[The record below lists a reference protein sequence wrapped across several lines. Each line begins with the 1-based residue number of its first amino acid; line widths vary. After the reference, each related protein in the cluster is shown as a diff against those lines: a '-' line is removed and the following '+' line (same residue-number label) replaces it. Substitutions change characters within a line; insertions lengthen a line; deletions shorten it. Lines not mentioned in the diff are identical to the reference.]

1 MDIGVSVGPYVDRI
15 DELPGSFSFVE
26 VAIGEGERPV
36 SALDP
41 AALSERL
48 TTRGF
53 GATVHL
59 PYRQPLATT
68 VERIDSATLEYFD
81 TLLAA
86 AAAMGAD
93 TAVAHP
99 RSRGSGRDH
108 LADRMGSVVD
118 RAEEH
123 GVTVCFETVGHA
135 GGVALEQVGELAAE
149 AGAAVCLDVGYA
161 YLEAGTEGTTAFLDS
176 YGDIVDHLHVHGAR
190 HRRDT
195 HIPVGSGDVDY
206 ATLGPALADA
216 APTTATVE
224 VFTDD
229 PGYLT
234 SSAER
239 FTAALDGVSP
249 EDEYP

>member
-15 DELPGSFSFVE
+15 DDLPESFSFVE
-26 VAIGEGERPV
+26 VAIGEGERPL

-48 TTRGF
+48 ATRGF

-59 PYRQPLATT
+59 PYRQPIATT
-68 VERIDSATLEYFD
+68 VERIDTATHDYLD

-86 AAAMGAD
+86 AAEVGTD

-99 RSRGSGRDH
+99 RARGAGRNH
-108 LADRMGSVVD
+108 LADRMAAVVD
-118 RAEEH
+118 RAEKH

-135 GGVALEQVGELAAE
+135 GGVALEPLGELAAD
-149 AGAAVCLDVGYA
+149 AGAALCLDVGYA
-161 YLEAGTEGTTAFLDS
+161 YLEAGTDGITAFLDS
-176 YGDIVDHLHVHGAR
+176 YGDLVEHLHVHGAR
-190 HRRDT
+190 HRGDT

-206 ATLGPALADA
+206 AAIGPALADA
-216 APTTATVE
+216 SPATATIE

-229 PGYLT
+229 QAYLS

-239 FTAALDGVSP
+239 FAATLDGESTG
-249 EDEYP
+249 DQ